1 MKLAPRHPGLAAL
14 LALLLAWPIAARA
27 QAHLTRVFPNLPPSE
42 DSWSTGLRVAGNG
55 DNRFYRVE
63 QVGRI
68 TSLLRDSTVSEAP
81 VFLDI
86 TDRVLYDDLPEPGLL
101 GLAFHPDYAEN
112 GYLYVTYV
120 TEDGDGPYRWRLSRF
135 TRDGEPASGGA
146 PTADPDSEVILLD
159 LPRADW
165 RHNGGDL
172 HFGPDGY
179 LYVTLGDGRCCS
191 DPDEQAQ
198 DRTALLGKLL
208 RLDVDDPAPGLNY
221 GIPPDNPY
229 VGNTEGWREEIW
241 AYGFRNPWRFSI
253 DQETGQVWVGDVGE
267 ADWEEVNLVEAGG
280 NYGWDDMEGPECHE
294 EPDCDPAD
302 YTLPVWAYDH
312 SVGLAIIGGYVY
324 RGDDVPELYG
334 RYVFSEWAE
343 RKLWALS
350 YDPSSGDPPEV
361 TLLEEDLGVMPAGY
375 AIDEEGEIFAVN
387 TFSGTIFKLTPA
399 APLPD
404 EPPPQEPEQPAL
416 HLWPNP
422 ASSTLEVRAPRD
434 PVTNELG
441 TVEVYDM
448 LGRRLLEAPL
458 LSGCQCAR
466 LDLDRARFP
475 PGVYV
480 ARVGEHAQPFTVVR

>member
-1 MKLAPRHPGLAAL
+1 AAL

-135 TRDGEPASGGA
+135 TRDGAPASGGAPTADPDSEVILLDLPRADWRHNGGDLHFGADGYLYVTLAFHPDYAENGYLYVTYVTEDGDGPYRWRLSRFTRDGEPASGGA

-198 DRTALLGKLL
+198 DRTTLLGKLL
-208 RLDVDDPAPGLNY
+208 RLDVDAPAPGLNY

-229 VGNTEGWREEIW
+229 VGNTQGWREEIW

-253 DQETGQVWVGDVGE
+253 DHMTEQVWVGDVGE
-267 ADWEEVNLVEAGG
+267 VTWEEVNLVEAGG

-324 RGDDVPELYG
+324 RGDDIPELYG

-375 AIDEEGEIFAVN
+375 A
-387 TFSGTIFKLTPA
+387 
-399 APLPD
+399 
-404 EPPPQEPEQPAL
+404 
-416 HLWPNP
+416 
-422 ASSTLEVRAPRD
+422 
-434 PVTNELG
+434 
-441 TVEVYDM
+441 
-448 LGRRLLEAPL
+448 
-458 LSGCQCAR
+458 
-466 LDLDRARFP
+466 
-475 PGVYV
+475 
-480 ARVGEHAQPFTVVR
+480 